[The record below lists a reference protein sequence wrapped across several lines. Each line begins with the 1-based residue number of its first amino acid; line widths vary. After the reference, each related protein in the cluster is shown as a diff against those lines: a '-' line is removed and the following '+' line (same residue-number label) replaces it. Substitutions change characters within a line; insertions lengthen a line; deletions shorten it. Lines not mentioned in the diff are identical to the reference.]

1 MAVSSKKIREYRNK
15 YRDKEIKLSAEI
27 NTFLN
32 IRSVVNITIDSYST
46 FGIIYSISMD
56 SIKIIFDENDILSVL
71 AKNKNF
77 CSIRINKDLDFK
89 DSSDFFPDFTGN
101 LLSIF
106 TLILIKIKNTSC

>member
-71 AKNKNF
+71 AKNKKF
-77 CSIRINKDLDFK
+77 CSIRSK
-89 DSSDFFPDFTGN
+89 
-101 LLSIF
+101 
-106 TLILIKIKNTSC
+106 LIHCLALIMVLMITTIKYSGKKCP